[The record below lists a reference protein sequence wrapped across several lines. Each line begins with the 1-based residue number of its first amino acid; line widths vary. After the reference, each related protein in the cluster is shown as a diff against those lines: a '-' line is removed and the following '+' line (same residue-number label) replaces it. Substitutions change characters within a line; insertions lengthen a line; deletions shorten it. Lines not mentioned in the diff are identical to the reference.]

1 MSAVRTSSPGILWAV
16 LVGSWSLIF
25 AAPHF
30 YWAVGGRAG
39 LENQAAAADVALQQG
54 WFAAYNLAA
63 GCLGILGALVALGL
77 AKRWGSRRARRWL
90 LGAAT
95 AACSVLLL
103 RGLLGLTLLGV
114 GLLTGTF
121 DQQTPAV
128 LLAIEPWFVVGGIAY
143 GALVV
148 DSAGCPD
155 RHPTSLTDPHLRPT
169 TCQLPTHS

>member
-1 MSAVRTSSPGILWAV
+1 VGCSGWQLVADLRRTSLLLGRGWPG
-16 LVGSWSLIF
+16 GS
-25 AAPHF
+25 
-30 YWAVGGRAG
+30 G
-39 LENQAAAADVALQQG
+39 NQAAAADVALQQG

-63 GCLGILGALVALGL
+63 GCPGILGALVALGL

-148 DSAGCPD
+148 DSAGCP
-155 RHPTSLTDPHLRPT
+155 RPTPHLTDRSPFAADHLPAAHALVALDRV
-169 TCQLPTHS
+169 LAVR